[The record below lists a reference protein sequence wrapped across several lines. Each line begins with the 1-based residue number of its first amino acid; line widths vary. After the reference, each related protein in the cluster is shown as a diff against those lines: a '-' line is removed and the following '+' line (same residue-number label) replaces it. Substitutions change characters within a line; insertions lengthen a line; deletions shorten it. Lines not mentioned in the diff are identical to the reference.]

1 MVGNFDSNSTLNSI
15 IYDLELPDG
24 AVKQY
29 ASNVIAE
36 NMYSQVDY
44 NGHSAGTIDVIVDY
58 SKDDTV
64 VTIY

>member
-1 MVGNFDSNSTLNSI
+1 M
-15 IYDLELPDG
+15 
-24 AVKQY
+24 KQY